1 MPTDSPRRLLII
13 HNPAAGQR
21 REGAFARALD
31 LIRAAG
37 CECTVAE
44 TGARGDATRIA
55 RAADASAFD
64 AVVAAGGDGTIA
76 EVVNGLAGRGLAG
89 RNLPLALIPLGTSN
103 VLAHEI
109 GIGDSMERAAQVAIR
124 GRRQSIALARADGL
138 YCCLMV
144 SAGFDSR
151 AMRRVRPA
159 LKRLLGEWAYHIA
172 GLEEVLLG
180 SRAMF
185 EIEIDGARHR
195 AASVIVANGRLY
207 GGKYICAPDADL
219 TRPVLQV
226 VLMRGAGRWNMIRY
240 GLALMMGR
248 LPRLADVDTIP
259 GHTVR
264 LLAPAGQPVQS
275 DGDPI
280 GELPV
285 EVSVEADAIEL
296 LVPD

>member
-1 MPTDSPRRLLII
+1 MAAPQPPRRLLII

-31 LIRAAG
+31 LIREAG
-37 CECTVAE
+37 CECTIAE

-76 EVVNGLAGRGLAG
+76 EAVNGLVGRG
-89 RNLPLALIPLGTSN
+89 LPLALIPLGTSN

-109 GIGDSMERAAQVAIR
+109 GIGDSMERAAQAAIG
-124 GRRQSIALARADGL
+124 GRRRAIALARADGL

-151 AMRRVRPA
+151 AMCRVRPA

-180 SRAMF
+180 SRVML

-207 GGKYICAPDADL
+207 GGKYACAPDADL
-219 TRPVLQV
+219 TQPVLQT
-226 VLMRGAGRWNMIRY
+226 VLMRRAGRWNMIRY

-259 GHTVR
+259 GNTIR

-285 EVSVEADAIEL
+285 TVSVEADAIEL
-296 LVPD
+296 LVPV

>member
-1 MPTDSPRRLLII
+1 MPPRRLLII

-21 REGAFARALD
+21 RANDFTRALA
-31 LIRAAG
+31 LLREAG
-37 CECTVAE
+37 CDCTIAE

-55 RAADASAFD
+55 READTDSFD

-76 EVVNGLAGRGLAG
+76 EVVNGLVGRG
-89 RNLPLALIPLGTSN
+89 LPLALIPLGTSN

-109 GIGDSMERAAQVAIR
+109 GIANSMERAAAAAIG
-124 GRRQSIALARADGL
+124 GRRQPIALANADGL

-195 AASVIVANGRLY
+195 AASVIIANGRLY

-219 TRPVLQV
+219 TKPVLQV
-226 VLMRGAGRWNMIRY
+226 VLMRGPGRWNMIRY

-280 GELPV
+280 GETPV
-285 EVSVEADAIEL
+285 MVSVEAEAIEL
-296 LVPD
+296 LVPADS